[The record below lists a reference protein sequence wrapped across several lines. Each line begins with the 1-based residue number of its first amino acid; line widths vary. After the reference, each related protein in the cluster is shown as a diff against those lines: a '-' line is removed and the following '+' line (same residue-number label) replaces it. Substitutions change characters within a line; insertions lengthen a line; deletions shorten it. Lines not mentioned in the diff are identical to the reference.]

1 MKGQPAAGAI
11 AAAAGCTGPS
21 MHRRH
26 LLSGAI
32 AAPLLLPAARAI
44 GSAPEPA
51 FRFAFVTDCHIQPEL
66 MAAQG
71 CRSCFRAVARGRYD
85 FVIQGGD
92 HVYDALEVDRARA
105 NRLMDLYV
113 ETEQAIG
120 LKVHHVI
127 GNHDCFGIF
136 PKSGVAPSAPDYGKQ
151 YYIERFGPTYYAF
164 DHKGVHFVVLDS
176 IGLTPD
182 RSYEGRIDAAQLAWL
197 ARDLAAQPAGRRI
210 IVATHIPLVTALSI
224 YEPEEWT
231 RTPHN
236 WTNIANA
243 RDVLRI
249 LRPYNVIAV
258 LQGHSH
264 VVETVLLNGV
274 PFITGGAVSGNWWQG
289 SFLGTAEGYMDIT
302 VNGDRVTASYRD
314 YGFRTVDRHDV
325 VI

>member
-1 MKGQPAAGAI
+1 MN
-11 AAAAGCTGPS
+11 
-21 MHRRH
+21 RRH
-26 LLSGAI
+26 LLSGAL
-32 AAPLLLPAARAI
+32 AAPLLLPAARAADR
-44 GSAPEPA
+44 GRAEPS

-66 MAAQG
+66 QAADG
-71 CRSCFRAVARGRYD
+71 CRQCFRAVARGRYD

-120 LKVHHVI
+120 SKVHHVL
-127 GNHDCFGIF
+127 GNHDCFGVF
-136 PKSGVAPSAPDYGKQ
+136 PTSGIAPSAPDYGKQ

-182 RSYEGRIDAAQLAWL
+182 RSYEGRIDPAQLAWL
-197 ARDLAAQPAGRRI
+197 ARDLAAQPKGTRI
-210 IVATHIPLVTALSI
+210 IVATHIPIVTALSI

-236 WTNIANA
+236 WTNVVNA
-243 RDVLRI
+243 REVLRV
-249 LRPYNVIAV
+249 LRPYHVIAV

-264 VVETVLLNGV
+264 VAETVTLNGI

-289 SFLGTAEGYMDIT
+289 SFLGTDEGYMDIA
-302 VNGDRVTASYRD
+302 VDGDQVISRYRGF
-314 YGFRTVDRHDV
+314 GFRSIDRHDV
-325 VI
+325 II